1 MLICVFQAKLIVK
14 PKSVIRRTWPVYN
27 PHGAA
32 PAAVVQVQC
41 CCREV
46 QCRCRPGCHLGR
58 QQQELLLM
66 PLSSSL
72 LPSLSVSAASLLH
85 NHLSSTTFSCS
96 CSFSPVSEKKSV
108 SKCQSQRVLTS
119 RASSTGQLCSCP
131 VYRLVSCACSTL
143 TLVVLGCRQGATPAP
158 QARLLLLYTLRA
170 AATHTYGPLTVLTLT
185 TYNSGVWVW
194 SFAAL
199 NT

>member
-1 MLICVFQAKLIVK
+1 MYYLSYSKKTNERPSLPHLISSAVGLLRQLPILLSQENMVLHQLQWCRC
-14 PKSVIRRTWPVYN
+14 S
-27 PHGAA
+27 AA
-32 PAAVVQVQC
+32 AG
-41 CCREV
+41 RV

-66 PLSSSL
+66 PLSSSLLL

-108 SKCQSQRVLTS
+108 SKCESQRVLTS

-131 VYRLVSCACSTL
+131 VYRLVSCA
-143 TLVVLGCRQGATPAP
+143 P
-158 QARLLLLYTLRA
+158 
-170 AATHTYGPLTVLTLT
+170 H
-185 TYNSGVWVW
+185 
-194 SFAAL
+194 
-199 NT
+199 